1 MKSRFRFFWLS
12 LALISCTWGADAA
25 SLASEQNWPGWR
37 GPLANGV
44 APQGN
49 PPVNWSETNN
59 VKWKV
64 KIPGRG
70 SATPIVWGN
79 KVFVQT
85 AIPTG
90 RKIEAAIKQ
99 LAPPLTNST
108 GGDQPREGRRGGR
121 AGGGGPMGGG
131 KPTEVYQFALLCLD
145 RETGKTLWQ
154 KTAREEL
161 PHEGHH
167 GADGTF
173 ASSSPLTDGKQV
185 FAYFGSRGL
194 HAYDLQGSPRWSKDL
209 GRMKIKMTF
218 GEGSSPALF
227 GDTLLV
233 NWDNEGGSF
242 IVAFNKD
249 TGQELWR
256 QPRDEET
263 SWATP
268 LVVQHEGKAQIVT
281 AATRKVRS
289 YDLATGK
296 LLWECSGMTANV
308 IPSPVSAHG
317 LLYAISGFRGSAL
330 LAIKLGQNGD
340 LTGTDAIVWKHN
352 KNTPYV
358 PSPLLYDGKL
368 YFFAVNTSTLSCF
381 DAQSGQPLIDAEK
394 VEALQSVYASP
405 VGASGRVYLIGRNG
419 AAVVIKNSGK
429 LEVLA
434 TNMLDERFDA
444 SPAIAGKEL
453 FLRGREFIY
462 CLAEK

>member
-1 MKSRFRFFWLS
+1 MKCRFQSFWLG
-12 LALISCTWGADAA
+12 LALVSSTLGADAA
-25 SLASEQNWPGWR
+25 SPAFEQNWPSWR

-49 PPVNWSETNN
+49 PPVSWSETNN

-70 SATPIVWGN
+70 SATPIVWN
-79 KVFVQT
+79 NQVFVLT
-85 AIPTG
+85 AIPTD
-90 RKIEAAIKQ
+90 KKDVAAIEQ
-99 LAPPLTNST
+99 PALPLTNGT
-108 GGDQPREGRRGGR
+108 GGDQAREGRRGAR
-121 AGGGGPMGGG
+121 AGGSGSMGAG
-131 KPTEVYQFALLCLD
+131 KPTDVYQFVMLSLD

-194 HAYDLQGSPRWSKDL
+194 HAYDLQGNPTWSKDL
-209 GRMKIKMTF
+209 GRMKIKMAF
-218 GEGSSPALF
+218 GEGSSPTLF
-227 GDTLLV
+227 GDILIV

-242 IVAFNKD
+242 IAAFNKD

-256 QPRDEET
+256 QSRDEET

-268 LVVQHEGKAQIVT
+268 LVVQHEGKTQIVT
-281 AATRKVRS
+281 AATRKIRS

-317 LLYAISGFRGSAL
+317 LLYAFSGFRGSAL
-330 LAIKLGQNGD
+330 LAIKLGQSGD
-340 LTGTDAIVWKHN
+340 LTGTDAIAWKHN

-358 PSPLLYDGKL
+358 SSPLLYDDKL

-381 DAQSGQPLIDAEK
+381 DAVSGQSLIDAEK
-394 VEALQSVYASP
+394 VGALQGVYASP
-405 VGASGRVYLIGRNG
+405 VGASGRAYLIGRNG